1 MMHDASAP
9 QPPREWLWRRD
20 LSEAERAR
28 LRAWL
33 DAHPEARPDWE
44 LETALTETLAR
55 LPDVPAPSNFTARVL
70 QAIEREDRVRT
81 ALGMPAWLTGLWRR
95 WLPRVAVAALVL
107 GAGLFWHHRH
117 QARQQAEWRRSLT
130 LFAAMPAVPSPQALE
145 DFEVVRHL
153 SRTPPWDEELL
164 ALMQ

>member
-1 MMHDASAP
+1 MHEASAP
-9 QPPREWLWRRD
+9 EPPREWLWRRT

-33 DAHPEARPDWE
+33 EAHPEARDDFE
-44 LETALTETLAR
+44 LERGLTEMLAR
-55 LPDVPAPSNFTARVL
+55 LPDTPAPSNFSARVL
-70 QAIEREDRVRT
+70 QAVERET
-81 ALGMPAWLTGLWRR
+81 PARGAARWSEWVASSWRR
-95 WLPRVAVAALVL
+95 WLPRAAVATLVL
-107 GAGLFWHHRH
+107 GAGVFWFQHH

-130 LFAAMPAVPSPQALE
+130 LIAALPAVPSPQALE
-145 DFEVVRHL
+145 DFEVVRQL